1 MTLPYAVIIAG
12 GEGRRLGGVS
22 KADLRIGGVRLLD
35 RVIAAIGPVARPML
49 VSTGPAGR
57 VIALEEG
64 CIAVADLDAPCSGP
78 LAGLV
83 AAVDWLGR
91 HGVDDGLLVSA
102 AVDTPFLPPDFVAR
116 MCDAIGSSPAAF
128 AAWGDDFYPPNAVW
142 LIETL
147 RALPPRIIE
156 GTGPVSLKALQLE
169 LGARRVD
176 WRDSGDN
183 PFANINTPADLLA
196 LQQKAGDG
204 GGP

>member
-1 MTLPYAVIIAG
+1 MSLPHAVIIAG

-22 KADLRIGGVRLLD
+22 KADLRIDGVRLLD
-35 RVIAAIGPVARPML
+35 RVIAAMGPVARPLL

-57 VIALEEG
+57 VIALDEG
-64 CIAVADLDAPCSGP
+64 CVAVADLDVPCAGP

-91 HGVDDGLLVSA
+91 HGVGDGLLVSA

-116 MCDAIGSSPAAF
+116 MCDALGSSPTAF
-128 AAWGDDFYPPNAVW
+128 AAWGDDFYPPNSVW
-142 LIETL
+142 RIESL
-147 RALPPRIIE
+147 RALPQRIVA
-156 GTGPVSLKALQLE
+156 GTGPASLKALQLE

-196 LQQKAGDG
+196 LQRQSNSDG
-204 GGP
+204 GL